1 MALFTEA
8 DIVELVPDILEYGIQ
23 DFSDDIARTE
33 EDIYRLLRIQWWAEI
48 GPKVETR
55 GSSTLGEMDTNL
67 LDPTELVR
75 SCVYHCLAYFIFPK
89 LSKFEVDGDRFTSMM
104 DYYKA
109 RFDEEFNLAIRELHY
124 DWDSSGTFTDG
135 EIVHNE
141 SRRLVR

>member
-33 EDIYRLLRIQWWAEI
+33 EDIYRLLRIQWWQPIANP
-48 GPKVETR
+48 G
-55 GSSTLGEMDTNL
+55 GDMDTSK
-67 LDPTELVR
+67 LDPTELKR

-124 DWDSSGTFTDG
+124 DWDSSGTWTES

>member
-33 EDIYRLLRIQWWAEI
+33 EDIYRLLRIQWWQPIANP
-48 GPKVETR
+48 G
-55 GSSTLGEMDTNL
+55 GEMDTSK
-67 LDPTELVR
+67 LDPTELKR

-124 DWDSSGTFTDG
+124 DWDSSGTWTES

>member
-8 DIVELVPDILEYGIQ
+8 DIVELVPDILEFGIQ

-33 EDIYRLLRIQWWAEI
+33 EDIYRLLRIQWWEPVAR
-48 GPKVETR
+48 R
-55 GSSTLGEMDTNL
+55 GGDMDTTK
-67 LDPTELVR
+67 LDPTELKR

-89 LSKFEVDGDRFTSMM
+89 LSKFEVDGDRFKEMM

-124 DWDSSGTFTDG
+124 DWDSSGTYEDS

>member
-33 EDIYRLLRIQWWAEI
+33 ADIYRLLRIQWWQPVASP
-48 GPKVETR
+48 GTV
-55 GSSTLGEMDTNL
+55 MDNSK
-67 LDPTELVR
+67 LDPAELKR

-124 DWDSSGTFTDG
+124 DWDGSGTHEAG
-135 EIVHNE
+135 EVVHNE

>member
-33 EDIYRLLRIQWWAEI
+33 EDIYRLLRIQWWVPIA
-48 GPKVETR
+48 KHT
-55 GSSTLGEMDTNL
+55 GEMETSK
-67 LDPTELVR
+67 LDPTELKR

-109 RFDEEFNLAIRELHY
+109 RFDEEFGLAIRELHY
-124 DWDSSGTFTDG
+124 DSDGSGTFTDS
-135 EIVHNE
+135 EVVHNE

>member
-33 EDIYRLLRIQWWAEI
+33 EDIYRLLRIQWWVPIA
-48 GPKVETR
+48 KNT
-55 GSSTLGEMDTNL
+55 GEMETSK
-67 LDPTELVR
+67 LDPTELKR

-124 DWDSSGTFTDG
+124 DFDGSGTYEDS

>member
-33 EDIYRLLRIQWWAEI
+33 EDIYRLLRIQWWQPIANP
-48 GPKVETR
+48 G
-55 GSSTLGEMDTNL
+55 GDMDTSK
-67 LDPTELVR
+67 LDPTELKR

-124 DWDSSGTFTDG
+124 DWDSSGTFTDS

>member
-33 EDIYRLLRIQWWAEI
+33 EDIYRLLRIQWWQPIA
-48 GPKVETR
+48 R
-55 GSSTLGEMDTNL
+55 RSGEMETSK
-67 LDPTELVR
+67 LDPTELKR
-75 SCVYHCLAYFIFPK
+75 SCVYYSLAYYIFPK

-124 DWDSSGTFTDG
+124 DFDGSGTFTDS
-135 EIVHNE
+135 EVVHNE

>member
-8 DIVELVPDILEYGIQ
+8 DIVELVPDILEFGIQ

-33 EDIYRLLRIQWWAEI
+33 ADIYRLLRIQWWEPVA
-48 GPKVETR
+48 GR
-55 GSSTLGEMDTNL
+55 GGEMDTTK
-67 LDPTELVR
+67 LDPAELKR
-75 SCVYHCLAYFIFPK
+75 SGVYHILAYFIFPK
-89 LSKFEVDGDRFTSMM
+89 LSKFEVDGDRFKEMM

-124 DWDSSGTFTDG
+124 DWDSSGTFTDS
-135 EIVHNE
+135 EIVHNT